1 MLEMNHI
8 TKQFP
13 GVLALDDVTLKAEP
27 GKVLALIGING
38 AGKSTLMNILGG
50 ILKQDKGE
58 ILIDGKSIT
67 MNSPKDAEKNGIAF
81 IHQEPL
87 FLRQ

>member
-13 GVLALDDVTLKAEP
+13 GVRALDDVTLKAEP
-27 GKVLALIGING
+27 GRILALIGING

-50 ILKQDKGE
+50 ILKQDEGE
-58 ILIDGKSIT
+58 ILIDGKSI
-67 MNSPKDAEKNGIAF
+67 SICLKAAC
-81 IHQEPL
+81 L
-87 FLRQ
+87 F